1 MTMTFPTFHAE
12 AVSDFHP
19 APSVEELEATKLQVS
34 RTPPKEAG
42 VLGIPVG
49 VEGEVPRELGLSRAQ
64 LKAAGFEGKVGQ
76 SLVIPRSEGPAFVV
90 VGIGEKADSD
100 LASLRNAAAAFAR
113 AAGHYVHLG
122 FTLPELGGIAP
133 DVAAQAVVEGILL
146 ARYRYRPLKR
156 TSQQEPALEGLT
168 LLSSSLP
175 IEEVKRGV
183 ERGRITA
190 RAAELARD
198 LANAPATLLTARRVE
213 EIARVVAASSGLDI
227 EVFDEKALAKMGC
240 GGMLGVN
247 AGSAEPPRL
256 IKLSYRPKDAR
267 GKALEPVGRVS
278 LIGKGIM
285 YDSGGLGLKPN
296 DLVHAA
302 MKTDMSGAGAILA
315 AMSTLSSLGAR
326 SAVTGYLMC
335 TDNMP
340 GGKAMRLGDVLT
352 ARGGKTIEVLNTDA
366 EGRLV
371 MMDGLVLA
379 TEEQPPPDA
388 ILDIATLTGACERAL
403 GNDNAGV
410 MGNHQ
415 GIVDQVRAA
424 AEKSDETVWQF
435 PLDKRLRSE
444 LDSEVADL
452 KNIGGVNAGQIT
464 AGLFLEEFVNGIP
477 WAHIDMAGTSRVE
490 SDKGWRSKG
499 ATGYGTRLLI
509 DFLLAFSAPK
519 ETRH

>member
-1 MTMTFPTFHAE
+1 MTFPTFHAE

-19 APSVEELEATKLQVS
+19 APSVDELEATQIQVS
-34 RTPPKEAG
+34 QSLPKGAG
-42 VLGIPVG
+42 SIGIAVG
-49 VEGEVPRELGLSRAQ
+49 VEGEVPREVGLNRTQ
-64 LKAAGFEGKVGQ
+64 LAAAGFEGKVGQ
-76 SLVIPRSEGPAFVV
+76 ALVIPRAAGPAFVV
-90 VGIGEKADSD
+90 VGIGAEAERDV
-100 LASLRNAAAAFAR
+100 ASLRHAAAAFAR
-113 AAGHYVHLG
+113 AGGHYAHLVV
-122 FTLPELGGIAP
+122 TLPDLGGIAP
-133 DVAAQAVVEGILL
+133 DVAAQAIVEGVLL

-156 TSQQEPALEGLT
+156 TSQQEPPLEALT

-175 IEEVKRGV
+175 LEEVKRGV
-183 ERGRITA
+183 ERGRVTA

-198 LANAPATLLTARRVE
+198 LSNAPATLLTARRFE

-227 EVFDEKALAKMGC
+227 EVFDEKALSKLGC

-256 IKLSYRPKDAR
+256 IKLSYQPKDAR
-267 GKALEPVGRVS
+267 GQPIAAVGRVS
-278 LIGKGIM
+278 LVGKGIM

-302 MKTDMSGAGAILA
+302 MKTDMSGAAAILA
-315 AMSTLSSLGAR
+315 AMSALSSLGAR
-326 SAVTGYLMC
+326 SSVTGYLMC

-410 MGNHQ
+410 IGNHQ
-415 GIVDQVRAA
+415 GVVDQVRAA

-435 PLDKRLRSE
+435 PLDRRLRKE

-452 KNIGGVNAGQIT
+452 KNVGGVNAGQIT
-464 AGLFLEEFVNGIP
+464 AALFLEEFVAGIP

-490 SDKGWRSKG
+490 TDKSWRSKG

-509 DFLLAFSAPK
+509 EFLLAFSAPR